1 MDESK
6 LPSISPQDLDGAIG
20 TAAAPVLINA
30 RRSGA
35 YWLLA
40 EAAAD
45 AQLLDTLLIKRPSIR
60 VECSALVAW

>member
-6 LPSISPQDLDGAIG
+6 LPSISPQDLYGAIG

-35 YWLLA
+35 HGSWWR
-40 EAAAD
+40 
-45 AQLLDTLLIKRPSIR
+45 QRRMRS
-60 VECSALVAW
+60 CSTGFG